1 MDKTLKKDLRSIA
14 NSIYDCG
21 QWGAAKLEYEIRKTL
36 SESEIAQLKSDLH
49 SEFSKVTEKY
59 RKLKQSELNKKY
71 PAFILHS
78 LDARLGY
85 FSAYKEIRMANNHLK
100 RVLLTEDEAFS
111 CLFRPYWSSDD
122 NNILQLIDGKP
133 VLRSKIT
140 IAQAEIDLSD
150 RRRNWARGRCR
161 KNFEKLVLERF
172 ETILPKYK
180 LEHDNLEYFGSYVT
194 NSRIV
199 LKPLAA

>member
-14 NSIYDCG
+14 NSVYENG
-21 QWGAAKLEYEIRKTL
+21 RWGAAKFEYEIRKTL
-36 SESEIAQLKSDLH
+36 SDSEIAQLKSDLH
-49 SEFSKVTEKY
+49 SEFSKVMEKY
-59 RKLKQSELNKKY
+59 GKLKQSELNKEY
-71 PAFILHS
+71 PAIILHS

-100 RVLLTEDEAFS
+100 RALLTEDEAFS
-111 CLFRPYWSSDD
+111 RLFRPYWSSDD
-122 NNILQLIDGKP
+122 NDVLQLIDGKP
-133 VLRSKIT
+133 VLRSKMT
-140 IAQAEIDLSD
+140 IAQAEIDLSE

-161 KNFEKLVLERF
+161 KSFEKLVLERF
-172 ETILPKYK
+172 ETLLPKYK
-180 LEHDNLEYFGSYVT
+180 LERDNLKCFRSYFT

>member
-1 MDKTLKKDLRSIA
+1 MDKTIKKDLHSIA
-14 NSIYDCG
+14 NSVYDYG

-49 SEFSKVTEKY
+49 SEFSKVMEKY
-59 RKLKQSELNKKY
+59 GKLKQSELNKAY
-71 PAFILHS
+71 PAIILHS

-111 CLFRPYWSSDD
+111 RLFRPYWSSDD
-122 NNILQLIDGKP
+122 NSILQLVDGKP
-133 VLRSKIT
+133 VLRLKMT

-172 ETILPKYK
+172 ETLLPKYK
-180 LEHDNLEYFGSYVT
+180 LEHDNLESFGSYFT